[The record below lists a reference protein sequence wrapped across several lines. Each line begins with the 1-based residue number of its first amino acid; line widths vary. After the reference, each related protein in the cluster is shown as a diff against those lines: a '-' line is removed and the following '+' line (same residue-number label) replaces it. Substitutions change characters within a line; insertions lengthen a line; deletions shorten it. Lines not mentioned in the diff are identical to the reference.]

1 MSPVIRKQKEK
12 FHLPPRYWLLIVSG
26 LCVLLML
33 LTYTTPVIATPF
45 YSLVSYVVVPVQD
58 GVTAVGSW
66 MVGRAQM
73 MQKISDLLAENAALQ
88 DQVDDLITE
97 NTTLQ
102 QERYE
107 LTRLRELYDLDAE
120 YSSYQKTGARVIAR
134 DAGNWYHSFVINK
147 GTKDGLAVDMNV
159 IAGSGLVG
167 RITAVGPNWARV
179 ISIIDDHSNV
189 SAMILSTSDNLIVS
203 GNLTDYAEGVIDFSK
218 LKDTADQ
225 VVEGD
230 KVVTSNIS
238 DKYLPGS
245 LIGYI
250 NSISPDANNLT
261 KSGTVTPAVD
271 FSHLDTV
278 LVILETKQQVPDDNH
293 S

>member
-33 LTYTTPVIATPF
+33 LTYTTPVIATPY

-147 GTKDGLAVDMNV
+147 GKATSADIYELISQV
-159 IAGSGLVG
+159 IEKVYDK
-167 RITAVGPNWARV
+167 T
-179 ISIIDDHSNV
+179 
-189 SAMILSTSDNLIVS
+189 
-203 GNLTDYAEGVIDFSK
+203 GVVLEPEIK
-218 LKDTADQ
+218 LLGFD
-225 VVEGD
+225 E
-230 KVVTSNIS
+230 
-238 DKYLPGS
+238 
-245 LIGYI
+245 
-250 NSISPDANNLT
+250 
-261 KSGTVTPAVD
+261 
-271 FSHLDTV
+271 
-278 LVILETKQQVPDDNH
+278 
-293 S
+293 